1 MMMEMP
7 LIKRSFYISCRGE
20 ECLKLVEA
28 LKRSLNVNEATIS
41 ISEGGILI
49 ELYGYKTDVKRSWSK
64 SRKIV
69 SAYKKN
75 LEH

>member
-7 LIKRSFYISCRGE
+7 LIKRSFFIPCRGD
-20 ECLKLVEA
+20 ECLKLLEA
-28 LKRSLNVNEATIS
+28 LKSILNVNEATIS

-49 ELYGYKTDVKRSWSK
+49 ELYGYKTDIKRFWSK

-69 SAYKKN
+69 STYKKS
-75 LEH
+75 LKH

>member
-7 LIKRSFYISCRGE
+7 LIKRSFFIPCRGE

-28 LKRSLNVNEATIS
+28 LKSSLNVNEATIS

-49 ELYGYKTDVKRSWSK
+49 ELYGYKTDIKRSWSK
-64 SRKIV
+64 SRRII
-69 SAYKKN
+69 SAYKKG
-75 LEH
+75 LKH